1 MCARYSQAVQ
11 DLAKAE
17 HGWHFGAMH
26 TQPEQIRD
34 FKIEDMAH
42 GMQTVAPQLW
52 SLVLV
57 VILSILMQSRDPHC
71 NALQS
76 TMGIFL
82 HSCNAPEKLTKV
94 LSRMG
99 LSISLP
105 SIHRAVRSLSQRSCQ
120 DIQLLGRSLL
130 TSYAFDNFDVLL
142 KVLVHTVDGAQG
154 GLVHLTSGALFQL
167 QQVELEDLR
176 CSKLVWERSELN
188 PHASNPRSLTDP
200 EPVDPIP
207 IAKTHY
213 LPLRAMDI
221 NQSTVAGNIKA
232 LGEMFRQAGVGD
244 PHLETNGETP
254 PVDIREYMTIVFGDL
269 GTYERIMS
277 ALRRRSV
284 ERTPYNRLQSVA
296 FGIGY
301 FHVKMAA
308 TDTVWRLVVNPVNAR
323 QDDTSFMK
331 TAGELRPNES
341 SRLVS
346 GATFRQ
352 QHELIGH
359 VGILLRLDAWRT
371 EVKRRN
377 PSIKSLEA
385 WADTK
390 PSLAEINDIAECLVR
405 DYVEGE
411 GLDLFA
417 LAMQSEQAR
426 DQVRENTM
434 RLHNYLLLYEEL
446 SYAMNAGDIGRLES
460 LLALW
465 IPLFRAAGKHKY
477 GNYTLRFMHDLFK
490 IYPEG
495 LRQAIRMNI
504 LVNPTGRPHEFRAV
518 DWVIELLNLLIKV
531 IYGGEGSN
539 YTKERILLE
548 SVLVRIFRNS
558 HANMEQNFALSGLT
572 TRHAKKNMKKTF
584 DDILKRMEERG
595 PNEYR
600 ARRKSQYVIPDAL
613 MKGAAM
619 IEKEGGVSTLRS
631 VVFRV
636 YGDGENTD
644 VQKSSYRGRNG
655 RESSA
660 TRAGVDGVAQAE
672 ADRERSFSLS
682 SRLLFFGWY
691 RGQVGL
697 FPAMGVGYAKG

>member
-1 MCARYSQAVQ
+1 MCARYSQAIQ

-17 HGWHFGAMH
+17 QGWHFGAMH
-26 TQPEQIRD
+26 TQPEQLRD
-34 FKIEDMAH
+34 FKIEDMANT
-42 GMQTVAPQLW
+42 MQMVAPELW
-52 SLVLV
+52 SLRTV
-57 VILSILMQSRDPHC
+57 VILSILMQSRDPRC

-99 LSISLP
+99 ISISLS
-105 SIHRAVRSLSQRSCQ
+105 SIHRAVHSLSRRSCQ

-130 TSYAFDNFDVLL
+130 NSYALDNFDVLL
-142 KVLVHTVDGAQG
+142 KVLIHTTDGAQG
-154 GLVHLTSGALFQL
+154 GLVHLTSAALFQL
-167 QQVELEDLR
+167 QQVTLEDLR
-176 CSKLVWERSELN
+176 CSKLVWERSDLN
-188 PHASNPRSLTDP
+188 PHATNPPALNLPTDP
-200 EPVDPIP
+200 DPVDPIP
-207 IAKTHY
+207 LTKTHY

-221 NQSTVAGNIKA
+221 NQSTVAGNLRA
-232 LGEMFRQAGVGD
+232 LSDMYKQAGVGD
-244 PHLETNGETP
+244 PRNQFEGEP
-254 PVDIREYMTIVFGDL
+254 PLADIAEYITIVFGDL
-269 GTYERIMS
+269 GTYERFMS

-284 ERTPYNRLQSVA
+284 ERTPYDRCQSVA

-308 TDTVWRLVVNPVNAR
+308 TDTVWRLVVNPTNAR

-385 WADTK
+385 WAETK
-390 PSLAEINDIAECLVR
+390 PSLAEIEDVAEALVR

-417 LAMQSEQAR
+417 LAAQAEDTR
-426 DQVRENTM
+426 DQIRENTM
-434 RLHNYLLLYEEL
+434 RLQNYLLLYEEL

-477 GNYTLRFMHDLFK
+477 GNYTLRFMHDLFQV
-490 IYPEG
+490 YPEG

-504 LVNPTGRPHEFRAV
+504 LVNPTGQPHEFR
-518 DWVIELLNLLIKV
+518 
-531 IYGGEGSN
+531 
-539 YTKERILLE
+539 
-548 SVLVRIFRNS
+548 
-558 HANMEQNFALSGLT
+558 
-572 TRHAKKNMKKTF
+572 
-584 DDILKRMEERG
+584 
-595 PNEYR
+595 
-600 ARRKSQYVIPDAL
+600 
-613 MKGAAM
+613 
-619 IEKEGGVSTLRS
+619 
-631 VVFRV
+631 
-636 YGDGENTD
+636 
-644 VQKSSYRGRNG
+644 
-655 RESSA
+655 
-660 TRAGVDGVAQAE
+660 
-672 ADRERSFSLS
+672 
-682 SRLLFFGWY
+682 
-691 RGQVGL
+691 
-697 FPAMGVGYAKG
+697 